1 MKKRLLAPLIA
12 LPALALV
19 LSGCSTSPGSADS
32 SGDSTA
38 PISIVASTSVYGSI
52 ASEIVGDHGTVTSLI
67 SSVAQDPHSYEA
79 TAQDTLAVSKADVVI
94 KNGGGYD
101 DFMNTILDANKGTAP
116 KVVDAAEASG
126 LLPGHAAHNH
136 DHDDETAKVDDS
148 SKEAGKDHDVHNH
161 VEGFNEHV
169 WYSFEGVK
177 NVAHDLAHVLGDA
190 RPAEADAFHKNYE
203 KFVGQLDELTKS
215 AEALKPELEGKN
227 AAITEPV
234 PMYLL
239 DSVGLNNVTPSEYSE
254 AVEEG
259 TDVSPAVMQATLKAV
274 GAGDVLLLAYND
286 QTSGPETE
294 QVRKAAEA
302 AGVKVVDFTET
313 LPDKKDY
320 VSWMQDNINNLAKV
334 VGK

>member
-1 MKKRLLAPLIA
+1 MKKRLLAPLVA

-19 LSGCSTSPGSADS
+19 LSGCSAPGNAEA

-38 PISIVASTSVYGSI
+38 PLTVVASTSVYGSI
-52 ASEIVGDHGTVTSLI
+52 AQAILGDHGTVTSLI

-79 TAQDTLAVSKADVVI
+79 TAQDSLAISKADVVI

-101 DFMNTILDANKGTAP
+101 DFMNTLLDAHKGNGP

-126 LLPGHAAHNH
+126 LLPGHEAH
-136 DHDDETAKVDDS
+136 DHDHDAETAAPDDS
-148 SKEAGKDHDVHNH
+148 SKEAAKDHDEHNH

-177 NVAHDLAHVLGDA
+177 NVAHDLTHVLGDA
-190 RPAEADAFHKNYE
+190 RPAEADAFHKNYDTFAA
-203 KFVGQLDELTKS
+203 KLDELTTRV
-215 AEALKPELEGKN
+215 EALKPELNGKN

-239 DSVGLNNVTPSEYSE
+239 DAAGMNNVTPAEYSE
-254 AVEEG
+254 AIEEG
-259 TDVSPAVMQATLKAV
+259 TDVSPAVMQATLQAV

-302 AGVKVVDFTET
+302 AGVAVVDFTET
-313 LPDKKDY
+313 LPNNKDY
-320 VSWMQDNINNLAKV
+320 VSWMQDNIDNLAKV
-334 VGK
+334 AKK